1 MTDDNSSTG
10 ENDSGAA
17 RTYPDYLLRQDRERG
32 LSKADR
38 RYLASRGETVENE
51 GTDVNTRIR
60 IRERIRESIVDF
72 WLIQEYLSDYDRDL
86 LFEPSDDDW
95 DNWELQIGIK
105 SAMQFFYTA
114 LDESGLADFETV
126 LTSAIH
132 DAKSGAYDRPISVDV
147 NFDVEVDEQFNVRA
161 AYDKFWRGVPLSP
174 MEVGVLLTTGW
185 VEESEVVERLARHA
199 RTHGTIERPISPLLG
214 EQLAEISGD
223 EDPIQSYQHTW
234 AHLPEN
240 DYSDVAT
247 APELSYFDYL
257 EEQREFQEEDYEGV
271 TMDDLADDE
280 LTEELAEIDPMEED
294 IDENGNA
301 DESGDPDATLRRL
314 SVDLG
319 QPITVGDNAVYEDG
333 DRHPLDDGE
342 KGADSPADT
351 DDDADGSEG

>member
-1 MTDDNSSTG
+1 MTDDNSTTE
-10 ENDSGAA
+10 ENDSEPA
-17 RTYPDYLLRQDRERG
+17 RAYPDHLLRQDRERG

-60 IRERIRESIVDF
+60 IRERVRESIVDF

-95 DNWELQIGIK
+95 DNWEFQIGLK

-114 LDESGLADFETV
+114 LDESDLTDFETV

-147 NFDVEVDEQFNVRA
+147 NFDVDVDEQFNVHA
-161 AYDKFWRGVPLSP
+161 AYDKFWRGVPLGP

-185 VEESEVVERLARHA
+185 VEDPEVVAKLARHA

-223 EDPIQSYQHTW
+223 ENPIQSFQHTW

-247 APELSYFDYL
+247 ASELSYFDYL
-257 EEQREFQEEDYEGV
+257 EEQREFQQEDHEPV
-271 TMDDLADDE
+271 TMDELADDE
-280 LTEELAEIDPMEED
+280 LTEELAEIDPMGED
-294 IDENGNA
+294 ADENGDV

-314 SVDLG
+314 SADLDE
-319 QPITVGDNAVYEDG
+319 PITVGDEVVYEDG
-333 DRHPLDDGE
+333 DRHSLGGEDG
-342 KGADSPADT
+342 G
-351 DDDADGSEG
+351 DDAETDGAGDSSR